1 MEEDQCGEEGL
12 LGDVKLSK
20 LLGWAFE
27 ESSDREERA
36 LRLSEQHED
45 GRPRVDIQRML
56 SYYHIIMEGTVPADR
71 GPGSGFVCKCS
82 LSRSS
87 FCGEASQISELDE
100 RRQGLAG
107 CLALPLGK
115 ACLVHPSLGVP
126 GMD

>member
-56 SYYHIIMEGTVPADR
+56 SYYHIIILSWRALYLQTEALGLVLFVSVLC
-71 GPGSGFVCKCS
+71 PGHHFVEKH
-82 LSRSS
+82 LSPVNWMRD
-87 FCGEASQISELDE
+87 AKVWLDVWP
-100 RRQGLAG
+100 
-107 CLALPLGK
+107 CP
-115 ACLVHPSLGVP
+115 
-126 GMD
+126 